1 MKLKEWFDRTEGHWL
16 SERRY
21 IFNSRPSMMTSRI
34 YTGPLEEERV
44 SLIPDTFNADL
55 FLKFKWTTTHYDT
68 LKEVSGGEMLVGV
81 NTTDHTIY
89 RSVGYMTDK
98 PTVTNVTMVDDDT
111 VVLITEYDNQQFRE
125 EIRLLHNDT
134 VRLRQTVGFS
144 GDRVTVVGQY
154 YETRTDDYDVQ
165 QVSNPIL
172 Q

>member
-1 MKLKEWFDRTEGHWL
+1 
-16 SERRY
+16 
-21 IFNSRPSMMTSRI
+21 
-34 YTGPLEEERV
+34 
-44 SLIPDTFNADL
+44 
-55 FLKFKWTTTHYDT
+55 
-68 LKEVSGGEMLVGV
+68 
-81 NTTDHTIY
+81 
-89 RSVGYMTDK
+89 
-98 PTVTNVTMVDDDT
+98 MVDDDT

-165 QVSNPIL
+165 QDSNPIL